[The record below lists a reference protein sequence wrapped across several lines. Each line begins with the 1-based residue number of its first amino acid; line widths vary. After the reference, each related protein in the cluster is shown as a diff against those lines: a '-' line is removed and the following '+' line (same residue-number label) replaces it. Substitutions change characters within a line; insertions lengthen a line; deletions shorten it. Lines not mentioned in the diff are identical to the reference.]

1 MSKTETN
8 SAPFSY
14 DGLDRVIH
22 EKARLGLLTSLMAHP
37 RGLAFADLKQLCGLT
52 DGNLSRHLQVLQEAG
67 LVEVTKGY
75 EGNRPHTSCRLTK
88 IGRRRF
94 LDYLAVLERL
104 VRDAARAAGKQD
116 ARCKQARHPFGLI
129 FAPFFERKLCDAKQS
144 LSSPKLHVGI
154 IMDGNGRWATRR
166 GLSRLRGHEA
176 GVEAIRRVVEA
187 APQQGVG
194 TLTLYAFSSDNWR
207 RPRAEVTA
215 LMALLRFYLA
225 SEVESLVRNG
235 VRLTVIGRR
244 DRLPDGI
251 ATAIGRAEAATAQ
264 GDVLHL
270 RIAVDYSA
278 RDAILNAVAKAA
290 NVGHLTREIFSELV
304 TGEAGLRDVDLVIRT
319 SGEKRLSDFLLWES
333 AYAELHFT
341 ERMWPDFGREDLAEA
356 LASFHRRERRFGG
369 LQPVSPE
376 RAPEPA

>member
-1 MSKTETN
+1 MQS
-8 SAPFSY
+8 
-14 DGLDRVIH
+14 
-22 EKARLGLLTSLMAHP
+22 
-37 RGLAFADLKQLCGLT
+37 
-52 DGNLSRHLQVLQEAG
+52 NLSSKLQ
-67 LVEVTKGY
+67 
-75 EGNRPHTSCRLTK
+75 S
-88 IGRRRF
+88 
-94 LDYLAVLERL
+94 
-104 VRDAARAAGKQD
+104 
-116 ARCKQARHPFGLI
+116 
-129 FAPFFERKLCDAKQS
+129 
-144 LSSPKLHVGI
+144 KLHVGI

-187 APQQGVG
+187 APEQGVG

-207 RPRAEVTA
+207 RPKAEVTA

-244 DRLPDGI
+244 DRLPERI
-251 ATAIGRAEAATAQ
+251 ATAIGRAETATAK

-278 RDAILNAVAKAA
+278 RDAILNAAAKAA
-290 NVGHLTREIFSELV
+290 TAGHLTREIFSELV
-304 TGEAGLRDVDLVIRT
+304 TGEPALRDVDLVIRT

-341 ERMWPDFGREDLAEA
+341 ERMWPDFGAEDLMEA

-369 LQPVSPE
+369 LQADSPE
-376 RAPEPA
+376 LAPEPA